1 MCEKMLTAQ
10 AALAKSE
17 ISSCCQTLCDKRRVT
32 DYITHLE
39 NIVKQQREE
48 IEMLRE
54 MINEYIT
61 E

>member
-1 MCEKMLTAQ
+1 MCEKMLTVQ

-39 NIVKQQREE
+39 NVVKQQREE
-48 IEMLRE
+48 TEMLRR
-54 MINEYIT
+54 
-61 E
+61 